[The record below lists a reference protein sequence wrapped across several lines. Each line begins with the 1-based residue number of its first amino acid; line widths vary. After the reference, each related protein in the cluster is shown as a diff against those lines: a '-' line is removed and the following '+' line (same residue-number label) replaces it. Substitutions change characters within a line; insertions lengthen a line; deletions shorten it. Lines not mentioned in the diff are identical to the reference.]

1 MKKLTL
7 AAGAAVLA
15 MGATALFA
23 APGDMGSR
31 MGAEL
36 DADANGSVTRA
47 EAQTAADAGW
57 TRLDANKDG
66 KLDPADRTA
75 RHAARFDRIDADNNG
90 AISRAEFDAMHK
102 GREGMKRGGHAG
114 MAGHGGMAGHE
125 NMAGHGG
132 GKMDGKGGHRMG
144 GGGHGGGMLMMGK
157 MADSNSDGAV
167 SRAEFDAGVA
177 KHFAMVDA
185 NNDGA
190 LDQAERQAAHQK
202 MRATWKA
209 QRPAPAATTAN

>member
-31 MGAEL
+31 MGAKL

-47 EAQTAADAGW
+47 EAQIAADAGW

-90 AISRAEFDAMHK
+90 AINEAEFVAAHEARMEKREMIGERK
-102 GREGMKRGGHAG
+102 GGGH
-114 MAGHGGMAGHE
+114 
-125 NMAGHGG
+125 
-132 GKMDGKGGHRMG
+132 KGHRMG
-144 GGGHGGGMLMMGK
+144 GRSGMGMLAT
-157 MADSNSDGAV
+157 ADANGDKAV
-167 SRAEFDAGVA
+167 TQAEFRKAAESRFA
-177 KHFAMVDA
+177 KADT
-185 NNDGA
+185 NNDGSIS
-190 LDQAERQAAHQK
+190 AEER
-202 MRATWKA
+202 KA
-209 QRPAPAATTAN
+209 QRPGKWTPRPVAPSDAG